1 MVIKFVFW
9 LVKWKEEV
17 KEDIKVDFLW
27 KCRFVYNRNWYLKIE
42 KLIDERVLLVSDF
55 LGK

>member
-27 KCRFVYNRNWYLKIE
+27 KCKFVYNRNWYLKIE

>member
-27 KCRFVYNRNWYLKIE
+27 KCKFVYNRNWYLKIE
-42 KLIDERVLLVSDF
+42 KLIDERVLMVSDF